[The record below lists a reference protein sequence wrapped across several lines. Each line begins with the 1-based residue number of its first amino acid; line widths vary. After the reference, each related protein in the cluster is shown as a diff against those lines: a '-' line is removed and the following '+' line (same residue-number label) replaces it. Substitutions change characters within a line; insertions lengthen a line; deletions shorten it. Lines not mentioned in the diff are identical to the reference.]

1 MDVMRMRAVVRYKK
15 TGLLRFLSAIE
26 TANAIE
32 RNLRRAEAPLEFS
45 RGFHKKPKV
54 SFLDPTPTGV
64 FNLALYVTV
73 HLQRYDENLLD
84 RLRRTAVKGLEPVQ
98 LWWTDLDVNRIVN
111 GYLFRVLLLEDC
123 IDPSRFDPQRQI
135 FILEKNKSGKLE
147 DFFKHVH
154 FEKVGKFFIVVYYQN
169 RENLVRARHLYQP
182 ILVKECPLVLV
193 QRLEAIC
200 GEGQLSEVLGAK
212 SWAVEC

>member
-1 MDVMRMRAVVRYKK
+1 MDVMRMRAVVKYKK

-45 RGFHKKPKV
+45 QGFHKKPKI

-73 HLQRYDENLLD
+73 HLQGFDENLLS
-84 RLRRTAVKGLEPVQ
+84 RLMRTAVEGLKPDR
-98 LWWTDLDVNRIVN
+98 LWWTDVNVNRIVS
-111 GYLFRVLLLEDC
+111 GYLFRVLLLENC
-123 IDPSRFDPQRQI
+123 VDPSRFDPQRQI
-135 FILEKNKSGKLE
+135 FIPEKNKSGKLE
-147 DFFKHVH
+147 DFFKQVR
-154 FEKVGKFFIVVYYQN
+154 FDKVGNLFVIVYYQN
-169 RENLVRARHLYQP
+169 RDNLVKARHLYQTV
-182 ILVKECPLVLV
+182 LTKECPLVLV
-193 QRLEAIC
+193 QRLEAMC
-200 GEGQLSEVLGAK
+200 GESRLSEVLGAR

>member
-1 MDVMRMRAVVRYKK
+1 MDVVKVRAVVRYKK
-15 TGLLRFLSAIE
+15 TGLVRFLSAIE

-32 RNLRRAEAPLEFS
+32 RNLRRTEAPLEFS
-45 RGFHKKPKV
+45 QGFHRKAKI

-73 HLQRYDENLLD
+73 HLRKHDENLLH
-84 RLRRTAVKGLEPVQ
+84 RLKRTALKGLEPVQ
-98 LWWTDLDVNRIVN
+98 LWWTDLDVNRIVS
-111 GYLFRVLLLEDC
+111 GYLFRVILPSDC
-123 IDPSRFDPQRQI
+123 IDAGRFDPQIQV
-135 FILEKNKSGKLE
+135 FIPEKNRSGKLE
-147 DFFKHVH
+147 DFFKRVH

-169 RENLVRARHLYQP
+169 RENLVKAKHLYQA

-200 GEGQLSEVLGAK
+200 GETGLSEVLGAK
-212 SWAVEC
+212 SWAVEF